1 MNTFKLGALVL
12 AVTMA
17 TAGCADMSETQKGTA
32 YGAGAGAVLGGLVGG
47 IAGPGGAGRTA
58 AGAAIGA
65 AIGAVGGNIWG
76 KRQQDQ
82 KMAMERATAGTN
94 VQVTQTADNRLKVNV
109 PADTGFATGRADLN
123 PALRPI
129 LDQLATT
136 LVQSPTSLVEV
147 YGHTDNTGT
156 DAINGPLSRQ
166 RAQNVSSYLTSRGVA
181 PNRIT
186 MDGLGSTQP
195 LVAND
200 TAANRAI
207 NRRAEIYVREP
218 APAQQGGQPQAQAY

>member
-1 MNTFKLGALVL
+1 M
-12 AVTMA
+12 
-17 TAGCADMSETQKGTA
+17 
-32 YGAGAGAVLGGLVGG
+32 
-47 IAGPGGAGRTA
+47 
-58 AGAAIGA
+58 
-65 AIGAVGGNIWG
+65 
-76 KRQQDQ
+76 QDQ

-109 PADTGFATGRADLN
+109 PADTGFATGRADIN

-129 LDQLATT
+129 LDQLA
-136 LVQSPTSLVEV
+136 SSLAQNPAALIEV
-147 YGHTDNTGT
+147 YGHTDSTGT

-166 RAQNVSSYLTSRGVA
+166 RAQNVSSYLSSRGIA

-200 TAANRAI
+200 TAANRAM
-207 NRRAEIYVREP
+207 NRRVEIYTREQ
-218 APAQQGGQPQAQAY
+218 APQ

>member
-1 MNTFKLGALVL
+1 MTKFKIGTLVV

-17 TAGCADMSETQKGTA
+17 TAGCANMSETQQSTA
-32 YGAGAGAVLGGLVGG
+32 IGAGAGAVLGGLVGG
-47 IAGPGGAGRTA
+47 IAGPGGAKRTA
-58 AGAAIGA
+58 IGAGIGA

-76 KRQQDQ
+76 KRQQEQ
-82 KMAMERATAGTN
+82 KLAMERATAGTN
-94 VQVTQTADNRLKVNV
+94 VQVSQTADNRLKVNV
-109 PADTGFATGRADLN
+109 PADTGFATGRSDLN

-136 LVQSPTSLVEV
+136 LAQSPTSLVEV

-156 DAINGPLSRQ
+156 DAINDPLSRQ
-166 RAQNVSSYLTSRGVA
+166 RAQNVAGYLTSRGVA

-186 MDGLGSTQP
+186 TNGFGSSQP

-200 TAANRAI
+200 TVANRAI
-207 NRRAEIYVREP
+207 NRRVELFIREP
-218 APAQQGGQPQAQAY
+218 SPAQQGQPQAY

>member
-1 MNTFKLGALVL
+1 MNKLKIGALAL
-12 AVTMA
+12 AVAMA
-17 TAGCADMSETQKGTA
+17 TAGCADMSETQRGTA
-32 YGAGAGAVLGGLVGG
+32 MGAGAGAVLGGLVGG

-65 AIGAVGGNIWG
+65 AIGAVGGNIWS
-76 KRQQDQ
+76 KHMQDQ

-109 PADTGFATGRADLN
+109 PADTGFATGRADIN

-129 LDQLATT
+129 LDQLA
-136 LVQSPTSLVEV
+136 SSLAQNPAALIEV
-147 YGHTDNTGT
+147 YGHTDSTGT

-166 RAQNVSSYLTSRGVA
+166 RAQNVSSYLSSRGIA

-186 MDGLGSTQP
+186 MDGLGSSQP

-200 TAANRAI
+200 TAANRAM
-207 NRRAEIYVREP
+207 NRRVEIYTREQ
-218 APAQQGGQPQAQAY
+218 APQ

>member
-1 MNTFKLGALVL
+1 MNKFKIGALAL
-12 AVTMA
+12 AVAMA
-17 TAGCADMSETQKGTA
+17 TAGCADMSETQRGTA
-32 YGAGAGAVLGGLVGG
+32 MGAGAGAVLGGLVGG

-65 AIGAVGGNIWG
+65 AIGAVGGNIWS
-76 KRQQDQ
+76 KHMQDQ

-109 PADTGFATGRADLN
+109 PADTGFATGRADIN

-129 LDQLATT
+129 LDQLA
-136 LVQSPTSLVEV
+136 SSLAQNPAALIEV
-147 YGHTDNTGT
+147 YGHTDSTGT

-166 RAQNVSSYLTSRGVA
+166 RAQNVSSYLSIRGIA

-200 TAANRAI
+200 TAANRAM
-207 NRRAEIYVREP
+207 NRRVEIYTREQ
-218 APAQQGGQPQAQAY
+218 APQ

>member
-1 MNTFKLGALVL
+1 MNKFKIGALAL

-17 TAGCADMSETQKGTA
+17 TAGCADMSETQRGTA
-32 YGAGAGAVLGGLVGG
+32 MGAGAGAVLGGLVGG

-65 AIGAVGGNIWG
+65 AIGAVGGNIWS
-76 KRQQDQ
+76 KHMQDQ

-109 PADTGFATGRADLN
+109 PADTGFATGRADIN

-129 LDQLATT
+129 LDQLA
-136 LVQSPTSLVEV
+136 SSLAQNPAALIEV
-147 YGHTDNTGT
+147 YGHTDSTGT

-166 RAQNVSSYLTSRGVA
+166 RAQNVSSYLSSRGIA

-186 MDGLGSTQP
+186 MDGLGSSQP

-200 TAANRAI
+200 TASNRAM
-207 NRRAEIYVREP
+207 NRRVEIYTREQ
-218 APAQQGGQPQAQAY
+218 APQ

>member
-1 MNTFKLGALVL
+1 MNKFKIGALLV
-12 AVTMA
+12 AITMA
-17 TAGCADMSETQKGTA
+17 TAGCANMSETQQSTA
-32 YGAGAGAVLGGLVGG
+32 MGAGAVLGGLVGG
-47 IAGPGGAGRTA
+47 IAGPGGANRCALG
-58 AGAAIGA
+58 AG
-65 AIGAVGGNIWG
+65 IGAVGGNIWS

-82 KMAMERATAGTN
+82 KLAMERATAGTN

-109 PADTGFATGRADLN
+109 PSDTGFATGRADLN

-136 LVQSPTSLVEV
+136 LAQSPTFLVEV

-156 DAINGPLSRQ
+156 DAINDTLSRQ
-166 RAQNVSSYLTSRGVA
+166 RVQNVAGYLTSRGVA

-186 MDGLGSTQP
+186 TNGFGSTQP

-207 NRRAEIYVREP
+207 NRRVELFVRESSP
-218 APAQQGGQPQAQAY
+218 A

>member
-1 MNTFKLGALVL
+1 MNKFKIGALAL
-12 AVTMA
+12 AVAMA
-17 TAGCADMSETQKGTA
+17 TAGCADMSETQRGTA
-32 YGAGAGAVLGGLVGG
+32 MGAGAGAVLGGLVGG

-65 AIGAVGGNIWG
+65 AIGAVGGNIWS
-76 KRQQDQ
+76 KHMQDQ

-109 PADTGFATGRADLN
+109 PADTGFATGRADIN

-129 LDQLATT
+129 LDQLA
-136 LVQSPTSLVEV
+136 SSLAQNPAALIEV
-147 YGHTDNTGT
+147 YGHTDSTGT

-166 RAQNVSSYLTSRGVA
+166 RAQNVSSYLSSRGIA

-200 TAANRAI
+200 TAANRAM
-207 NRRAEIYVREP
+207 NRRVEIYTREQ
-218 APAQQGGQPQAQAY
+218 APQ

>member
-1 MNTFKLGALVL
+1 MHKFKIGALVL
-12 AVTMA
+12 AVTVA
-17 TAGCADMSETQKGTA
+17 TAGCANMTETQKDTGI
-32 YGAGAGAVLGGLVGG
+32 GAGAGAVLGGLVGG
-47 IAGPGGAGRTA
+47 IAGPGGAKRTA

-76 KRQQDQ
+76 KRQQEQ
-82 KMAMERATAGTN
+82 KEAMERATAGTN
-94 VQVTQTADNRLKVNV
+94 VKVTQTADNRLKVNV

-129 LDQLATT
+129 LDQLATS
-136 LVQSPTSLVEV
+136 LAQSPSSLVEV

-166 RAQNVSSYLTSRGVA
+166 RAQNVSSYLSSRGVA
-181 PNRIT
+181 PNRIST
-186 MDGLGSTQP
+186 DGLGSSQP

-200 TAANRAI
+200 TAANRAV

-218 APAQQGGQPQAQAY
+218 APAQ

>member
-1 MNTFKLGALVL
+1 MNKFKIGALAL
-12 AVTMA
+12 AVTVA
-17 TAGCADMSETQKGTA
+17 TAGCANMTETQRDTTM
-32 YGAGAGAVLGGLVGG
+32 GAGAGAVLGGLVGG

-58 AGAAIGA
+58 AGAAIGG
-65 AIGAVGGNIWG
+65 AIGAVAGNIWG
-76 KRQQDQ
+76 KRQQEQ
-82 KMAMERATAGTN
+82 KAAMEKATAGTN

-136 LVQSPTSLVEV
+136 LAQSPTSLVEV

-166 RAQNVSSYLTSRGVA
+166 RAQNVGSYLSSRGVA

-186 MDGLGSTQP
+186 MDGLGSSQP

-200 TAANRAI
+200 TAAHRAT

-218 APAQQGGQPQAQAY
+218 APAQ

>member
-1 MNTFKLGALVL
+1 MHKFKIGALVL
-12 AVTMA
+12 AVTVA
-17 TAGCADMSETQKGTA
+17 TAGCANMTETQKDTGI
-32 YGAGAGAVLGGLVGG
+32 GAGAGAVLGGLVGG
-47 IAGPGGAGRTA
+47 IAGPGGAKRTA

-76 KRQQDQ
+76 KRQQEQ
-82 KMAMERATAGTN
+82 KAAMEKATAGTN

-136 LVQSPTSLVEV
+136 LVQNPASLVEV

-166 RAQNVSSYLTSRGVA
+166 RAQNVSSYLSSRGVA

-200 TAANRAI
+200 TVANRAI
-207 NRRAEIYVREP
+207 NRRVELFVREP
-218 APAQQGGQPQAQAY
+218 APAQGQPQAQAY

>member
-1 MNTFKLGALVL
+1 MNKFKIGALML

-17 TAGCADMSETQKGTA
+17 TAGCANMSETQQSTA
-32 YGAGAGAVLGGLVGG
+32 MGAGAGAVLGGLVGG
-47 IAGPGGAGRTA
+47 IAGPGGAKRTA
-58 AGAAIGA
+58 IGAGIGA

-76 KRQQDQ
+76 QRQQEQ

-147 YGHTDNTGT
+147 YGHTDSTGT

-166 RAQNVSSYLTSRGVA
+166 RAQNVASYLTSRGVA

-207 NRRAEIYVREP
+207 NRRVELFVREP
-218 APAQQGGQPQAQAY
+218 APQQGQSQAY

>member
-1 MNTFKLGALVL
+1 MTKFKIGALVV

-17 TAGCADMSETQKGTA
+17 TAGCANMSETQQSTA
-32 YGAGAGAVLGGLVGG
+32 IGAGAGAVLGGLVGG
-47 IAGPGGAGRTA
+47 IAGPGGAKRTA
-58 AGAAIGA
+58 IGAGIGA

-76 KRQQDQ
+76 KRQQEQ
-82 KMAMERATAGTN
+82 KLAMERATAGTN
-94 VQVTQTADNRLKVNV
+94 VQVSQTADNRLKVNV
-109 PADTGFATGRADLN
+109 PADTGFATGRSDLN

-136 LVQSPTSLVEV
+136 LAQSPTSLVEV

-156 DAINGPLSRQ
+156 DAINDPLSRQ
-166 RAQNVSSYLTSRGVA
+166 RAQNVAGYLTSRGVA

-186 MDGLGSTQP
+186 TNGFGSSQP

-200 TAANRAI
+200 TVANRAI
-207 NRRAEIYVREP
+207 NRRVELFIREP
-218 APAQQGGQPQAQAY
+218 SPAQQGQPQAY